1 MGNGFV
7 ITEKGKRV
15 LAENPAPK
23 KRKKSEILKQEKTC
37 PECKLLRSIN
47 EFVTIYGVKNP
58 RAKYCIACFALH
70 QKQHAMSL
78 MEGRD
83 FCLYCG
89 QKVEKVYDWTPDGKS
104 DRVYL
109 DCDHMDPLSLG
120 GEDSERNTVYCC
132 VKCNLRKGNRPYT
145 EWLMEL
151 EPECR
156 IISLG
161 IYMEKHGRS
170 PEDFKPL
177 EPYVITHRFGKF

>member
-78 MEGRD
+78 PC
-83 FCLYCG
+83 CL
-89 QKVEKVYDWTPDGKS
+89 
-104 DRVYL
+104 
-109 DCDHMDPLSLG
+109 
-120 GEDSERNTVYCC
+120 
-132 VKCNLRKGNRPYT
+132 
-145 EWLMEL
+145 
-151 EPECR
+151 CR
-156 IISLG
+156 
-161 IYMEKHGRS
+161 
-170 PEDFKPL
+170 
-177 EPYVITHRFGKF
+177 